1 MKNKLQ
7 RYCIP
12 LATSCLLTGVAVS
25 TPIAVAAESAGLN
38 SKDVAELLKRLQTM
52 EAQLASSRQDISQL
66 KSALADKTR
75 DSGNDTDVTQADSAA
90 TEGNDEWGEPDIAGA
105 QTGRDDEAR
114 RRLTEI
120 ETDIR
125 KMKSVAVREEE
136 ERKGKVGFEFSGK
149 YKVQFNS
156 RNNFDLGNAQ
166 QSWDFDNR
174 NFFDQRFQ
182 LQVDASYEDFLVRLL
197 LDKGNFTFDWKED
210 SEGTLER
217 WGDFESVNTTL
228 VRELYGQYTNE
239 HFMARIGRQNWDEG
253 YGVVVQGPIN
263 SFRLQVPVFSAA
275 SITAGYLSLA
285 GGWTDYTDFSTTGPP
300 AGTRENVLF
309 SDTRLDAYYL
319 DFDLR
324 PSRNS
329 WIRPFLMKAV
339 DGGEAGDADLNLDK
353 DFNAATTPRDGGFN
367 PLWSGIAGSVDID
380 RWRMEGEAVW
390 LTGGYTEDRDIDANA
405 LLFRAERSFSRSK
418 SLGEWSL
425 GFELG
430 RGSGNGVN
438 DSATGDYKYFTGLS
452 LCRDRHKFGEIFSE
466 DIRAGY
472 FLWDSNLANITYLR
486 LDTTLKPAKGLSIT
500 PSIARIW
507 TTEDVFEGRGPI
519 RDWSNGTSTST
530 NLTND
535 VGWELDIAA
544 RYQHRKWLEM
554 FANIGYF
561 QPGAVYARPD
571 GTIPGA
577 AYEVVVGLELIY

>member
-1 MKNKLQ
+1 MMSKLHK
-7 RYCIP
+7 YYIP

-25 TPIAVAAESAGLN
+25 PPMAVAAESPGLN
-38 SKDVAELLKRLQTM
+38 SADVSELVKRLQTM
-52 EAQLASSRQDISQL
+52 EAQLASSQRDISQL
-66 KSALADKTR
+66 KAALAEK
-75 DSGNDTDVTQADSAA
+75 GETDANNTGQPLPVAA
-90 TEGNDEWGEPDIAGA
+90 ESDDEWGEPDIAGA

-120 ETDIR
+120 ETDLR
-125 KMKSVAVREEE
+125 KMKSVAVTEEE

-156 RNNFDLGNAQ
+156 HNNFNLDNPN

-174 NFFDQRFQ
+174 SFFDQRFQ

-197 LDKGNFTFDWKED
+197 LDKGNLTFDWKED

-217 WGDFESVNTTL
+217 WGDFESVNATL

-263 SFRLQVPVFSAA
+263 GLRFQLPVFSGA

-285 GGWTDYTDFSTTGPP
+285 GGWTDYTDFSASGGPP
-300 AGTRENVLF
+300 AGTRENLLF

-324 PSRNS
+324 PSRTS
-329 WIRPFLMKAV
+329 WIRPFILKTV
-339 DGGEAGDADLNLDK
+339 DRGDSGDADLNLDK

-367 PLWSGIAGSVDID
+367 PLWTGIAGSVDYD
-380 RWRMEGEAVW
+380 RWRLEGEAVW

-405 LLFRAERSFSRSK
+405 LLFRAERSFTRTK

-438 DSATGDYKYFTGLS
+438 DSATDDYKYFTGLS

-486 LDTTLKPAKGLSIT
+486 LDTTLMPKKGITIT
-500 PSIARIW
+500 PSVARIW

-571 GTIPGA
+571 GSIPGA